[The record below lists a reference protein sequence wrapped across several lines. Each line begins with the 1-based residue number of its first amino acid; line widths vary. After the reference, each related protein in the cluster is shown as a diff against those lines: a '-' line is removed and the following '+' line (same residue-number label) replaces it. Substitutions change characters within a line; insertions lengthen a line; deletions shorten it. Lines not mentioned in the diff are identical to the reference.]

1 MYLDWA
7 QNTLFSDRVK
17 NASSFLSL
25 LMLQVSGG
33 DIFDFINIKLGGKR
47 G

>member
-1 MYLDWA
+1 MIIFMS
-7 QNTLFSDRVK
+7 LF
-17 NASSFLSL
+17 
-25 LMLQVSGG
+25 MLQVSGG